1 MTPSRT
7 APIRATLALLATTVA
22 LAAAPVAAQTLT
34 AVKVEPAAARA
45 GQPVTLT
52 AQFDISKGLNCNV
65 RVRFGDG
72 AQTDFKVNQEK
83 DATMVLTHV
92 YQKPGTYTVDVE
104 PRRALPLLG
113 CLGEQLHAK
122 VAVAAAA
129 VAVPAAA
136 AADKAVAPQRCPDGW
151 TLVAKSVNKKTGAFQ
166 CSAKPGAAAP
176 ANRPGCPGDLTYVE
190 NLKKGQIGCRP

>member
-1 MTPSRT
+1 MTPSRYA
-7 APIRATLALLATTVA
+7 APIRATLALLATAAA
-22 LAAAPVAAQTLT
+22 LACAPVAAQTLT
-34 AVKVEPAAARA
+34 AIKVEPATARV

-72 AQTDFKVNQEK
+72 VQDDFKVNQEK
-83 DATMVLTHV
+83 DATMVMTHV
-92 YQKPGTYTVDVE
+92 YQKPGNYTVDVE

-129 VAVPAAA
+129 PAAA
-136 AADKAVAPQRCPDGW
+136 PAKAAAPQRCPDGW

-166 CSAKPGAAAP
+166 CSAKPNAAAP
-176 ANRPGCPGDLTYVE
+176 ATRPACPGELTYVE

>member
-1 MTPSRT
+1 
-7 APIRATLALLATTVA
+7 L
-22 LAAAPVAAQTLT
+22 AQTLT
-34 AVKVEPAAARA
+34 SIKVEPATARV

-72 AQTDFKVNQEK
+72 VQDDFKVNQEK
-83 DATMVLTHV
+83 DATMVMTHV
-92 YQKPGTYTVDVE
+92 YQKPGDYTVDVE

-113 CLGEQLHAK
+113 CLGAQLHAK

-129 VAVPAAA
+129 PAAA
-136 AADKAVAPQRCPDGW
+136 PAKAAAPQRCPDGW

-166 CSAKPGAAAP
+166 CSAKPNAVAP
-176 ANRPGCPGDLTYVE
+176 ATRPACPGELTYVE